1 MYLPNISICGVVDF
15 QKIARSPF
23 THIISIWH
31 PNPSLEKFQQQM
43 HVGFPD
49 ADIHFATFD
58 DTEVTNTGQ
67 APARGDVVS
76 CLEYARAIPEDS
88 QLLIHC
94 MAGIS
99 RSTATAIAIITDFY
113 GPGSEKDASL
123 NVLGIRPIA
132 NPNRLILEL
141 ADEELGRNGAISKAA
156 AEVFGQSLGQ
166 MNKGW

>member
-1 MYLPNISICGVVDF
+1 M
-15 QKIARSPF
+15 
-23 THIISIWH
+23 
-31 PNPSLEKFQQQM
+31 
-43 HVGFPD
+43 GFPQ

-58 DTEVTNTGQ
+58 DTEVTDTGR
-67 APARGDVVS
+67 PPESRDVVR
-76 CLEYARAIPEDS
+76 CLEYARSIPEDS

-113 GPGSEKDASL
+113 GPGSEKDAAL

-141 ADEELGRNGAISKAA
+141 ADKELGRNGAITKAA
-156 AEVFGQSLGQ
+156 DDVFGQSLGQ